1 MAGRTIGLGMKRL
14 ALALGIVLVV
24 LVAAS
29 TAWAQSNPLDGKFK
43 NAVTPGPGIPTAM
56 DGMWTITFKASTDTT
71 GTYRFK
77 YHGQKVDG
85 GSYAISGSRV
95 TFTDHWVEGISCK
108 KPGRYSFGASGS
120 QLTFDVIADG
130 PHQCYPRKVIL
141 ALSGPLTKA

>member
-1 MAGRTIGLGMKRL
+1 MKRL
-14 ALALGIVLVV
+14 ALFAGIALAV
-24 LVAAS
+24 LVASS
-29 TAWAQSNPLDGKFK
+29 TAWAQSSPLDGTFK
-43 NAVTPGPGIPTAM
+43 NTVTPGPGIPVAM
-56 DGMWTITFKASTDTT
+56 DGTWTIIFTAATGTT

-85 GSYAISGSRV
+85 GSYAISGSKV

-108 KPGRYSFGASGS
+108 KPGQYTFAAAGN
-120 QLTFDVIADG
+120 QLTFSVIADG